1 MARLHYLSTPI
12 LVASLL
18 GASLN
23 SYADWKDV
31 LNKAQDT
38 MTQIQGANKT
48 TANTAA
54 TDAAI
59 AGLSN
64 SDITS
69 GLKEALIQGSKT
81 AVASLGTE
89 GGYLDNPAVRISLP
103 MQLQIVEK
111 GLRAT
116 GQGALADN
124 FVTTMNRAAEQAVPL
139 ASDLFV
145 DTIRDMS
152 VEDARSILQGSDDA
166 ATEYLRAKNSEKLN
180 ALMRP
185 IVADATS
192 KVGVTSAYKVM
203 SSQAGMLGNVASLGA
218 LDLDTYVTEQATD
231 GLFTMIAA
239 EEKRIREN
247 PAARSTELLKKV
259 FSSAL

>member
-1 MARLHYLSTPI
+1 MIQIRFLSMPI
-12 LVASLL
+12 LMASLL
-18 GASLN
+18 GAAPS
-23 SYADWKDV
+23 SHADWKDV
-31 LNKAQDT
+31 LNKAQET
-38 MTQIQGANKT
+38 ITQGQNTG
-48 TANTAA
+48 NTAG

-59 AGLSN
+59 ASLSN

-69 GLKEALIQGSKT
+69 GLKEALVQGSRS
-81 AVASLGTE
+81 AVESLGTE
-89 GGYLDNPAVRISLP
+89 GGFLDNPAVRIPLP
-103 MQLQIVEK
+103 SQLQLVEK
-111 GLRAT
+111 GLRVS

-124 FVTTMNRAAEQAVPL
+124 FITSMNRAAEQAVPL

-152 VEDARSILQGSDDA
+152 VEDARSILQGPDDA
-166 ATEYLRAKNSEKLN
+166 ATAYLREKNGDKLN
-180 ALMRP
+180 TLMRP
-185 IVADATS
+185 IVADATD
-192 KVGVTSAYKVM
+192 KVGVTSAYKNM
-203 SSQAGMLGNVASLGA
+203 TGKGGMLGSVAELGG

-247 PAARSTELLKKV
+247 PVARGTDLLKKV